1 MSEVGVSGVGASGWV
16 REGRASGVGA
26 SGWAAV
32 AAWSV
37 AVWSVAVWS
46 VAAGLA
52 AAAAMAA
59 SMIDSL
65 RSRASYA
72 RLPPRTPNSRLVMTR
87 YSTRNRLMANRMSP
101 IVLTLL
107 TRS

>member
-16 REGRASGVGA
+16 REERASGVGA
-26 SGWAAV
+26 SGWAGV
-32 AAWSV
+32 AA
-37 AVWSVAVWS
+37 WSVAVWS

-72 RLPPRTPNSRLVMTR
+72 RLPPRTPNSRLVITR
-87 YSTRNRLMANRMSP
+87 YSTRNRLMANRMNP